1 MRAVSHLKNRF
12 EFAMNNSGKI
22 RINENDITALN
33 DIINWAN
40 NNPYNSQLEDSLLLF
55 WVFCYWE
62 VEIQN
67 NKPELIEK
75 PKGFLEISDLRDV
88 LNSLCT
94 RLHPKDEIK
103 KRIALNLQTAQMAN
117 GIPPEKL
124 ISEEEVGKTLENILS
139 QAKNSFK
146 PISTLSKYWNVEYT
160 YSPLT
165 AGQKE
170 MLDKFKLINI
180 KSSERILHYLLN
192 FTPKD
197 VLDEVRE
204 QLK

>member
-12 EFAMNNSGKI
+12 EFAVHNSGKI
-22 RINENDITALN
+22 KINENDITALN
-33 DIINWAN
+33 DIINWSN

-103 KRIALNLQTAQMAN
+103 KRIARDLQTAQIAN

-124 ISEEEVGKTLENILS
+124 ISEDEVGETLENMLS

-146 PISTLSKYWNVEYT
+146 PISTLSKHWNVKYN
-160 YSPLT
+160 YAPLSS
-165 AGQKE
+165 GEKQ

-180 KSSERILHYLLN
+180 KSADHILHYLLN

-197 VLDEVRE
+197 VLDEVISK
-204 QLK
+204 LK